1 LCPWRGT
8 KYPRCCLCRARKQP
22 PLDNSKKCSSG
33 LGSAWSPFPAPDF
46 SASDFSASEGGRPGA
61 VGDARQAG
69 WPSSRAD
76 LRASRPLPSRDGKLG
91 YVSTEVMPDSDLKV
105 HEDLK
110 VDTSHGDHERFAHY
124 VDKNDMMQAA
134 VFGTPIKALCGKV
147 WVPSRDP
154 QKFPVCPECKEIYES
169 LPPGD
174 GDENE

>member
-1 LCPWRGT
+1 MSR
-8 KYPRCCLCRARKQP
+8 
-22 PLDNSKKCSSG
+22 SG
-33 LGSAWSPFPAPDF
+33 VA
-46 SASDFSASEGGRPGA
+46 GRPLG
-61 VGDARQAG
+61 
-69 WPSSRAD
+69 
-76 LRASRPLPSRDGKLG
+76 SRDGK
-91 YVSTEVMPDSDLKV
+91 VDDVETEVMPDSDLKV
-105 HEDLK
+105 QEDLKVHEDRK

-174 GDENE
+174 DNEE